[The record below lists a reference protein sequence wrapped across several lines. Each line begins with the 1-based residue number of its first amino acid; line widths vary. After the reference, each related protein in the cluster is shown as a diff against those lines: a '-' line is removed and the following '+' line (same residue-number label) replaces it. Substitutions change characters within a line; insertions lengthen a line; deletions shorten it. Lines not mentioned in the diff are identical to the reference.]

1 MIYLRKTA
9 ITFPTPLCNQKL
21 RDDEMRE
28 LSSASTE
35 VDTDFVSNARSLI
48 QQFNTLLNQQAN
60 EIKQRQDTIKQVR
73 FVLLPVQ

>member
-1 MIYLRKTA
+1 
-9 ITFPTPLCNQKL
+9 
-21 RDDEMRE
+21 MRE

-35 VDTDFVSNARSLI
+35 VDTDFVSNASSLI